1 MKKVLLLSCLV
12 GSAFLSNAQLA
23 PSGASPY
30 TQNFNSIGGG
40 LPTGWYVYSAS
51 TATSLGTLAN
61 YSGSLNYG
69 IYRDTACGTS
79 NVVGGGFKNYAS
91 ANTATEGIPCDTQKV
106 RSDRALGVRQVTPSN
121 ASHPNLDS
129 GAAFVLRL
137 VSTKGMSA
145 VGVNFKLQSLDT
157 SSPRVTT
164 WRVEYRIGSTGA
176 FTSVATTGTM
186 TTGGHVFSN
195 NNITAS
201 FGTALDNILQPV
213 TIRIVTLDFS
223 TGSGN
228 RASTA
233 IDDFNLTWTGSA
245 STSIEDVNNTNAAEL
260 TVLGD
265 ATNSNVTFGFT
276 AANGDYT
283 LAVYDLAGK
292 MIHTQ
297 NIVSTGGEQQVAVNG
312 LNLVPGMYVAKMSN
326 GITTGVTKVM
336 VK

>member
-1 MKKVLLLSCLV
+1 MKKVILLSCLV
-12 GSAFLSNAQLA
+12 GSAFITNAQLA

-40 LPTGWYVYSAS
+40 LPTGWYVYSGSSAS
-51 TATSLGTLAN
+51 SIGTLGN
-61 YSGSLNYG
+61 YSGSTSYG
-69 IYRDTACGTS
+69 IFNDTTCGAS
-79 NVVGGGFKNYAS
+79 NVVGGGFKNYPS
-91 ANTATEGIPCDTQKV
+91 ANMATEGTSCTAQSTI
-106 RSDRALGVRQVTPSN
+106 SDRALGVRQVSPTN
-121 ASHPNLDS
+121 ATNPNLDS

-137 VSTKGMSA
+137 VSTKGMTG

-164 WRVEYRIGSTGA
+164 WKVEYRIGSTGA
-176 FTSVATTGTM
+176 FTSVATSGTM
-186 TTGGHVFSN
+186 TTGGHIFSN
-195 NNITAS
+195 NTVTAS

-213 TIRIVTLDFS
+213 NIRIVTLDFS
-223 TGSGN
+223 SGTGN